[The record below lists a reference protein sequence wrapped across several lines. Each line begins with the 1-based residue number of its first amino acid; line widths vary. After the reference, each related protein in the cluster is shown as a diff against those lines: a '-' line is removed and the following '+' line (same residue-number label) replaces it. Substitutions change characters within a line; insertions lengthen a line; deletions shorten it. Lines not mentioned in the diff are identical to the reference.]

1 MKGPLFVYDN
11 PLVGLS
17 GAYLSRLEPDG
28 SNPGDNYI
36 RVALIHPPETTK
48 TALEG
53 ILKVLR

>member
-11 PLVGLS
+11 PLVGLP

-28 SNPGDNYI
+28 SNPDDNY
-36 RVALIHPPETTK
+36 PPETTK